1 MASKETYM
9 DTALALAEVTIG
21 QTSPNPSVGAVVVK
35 DGSVIGMGSHLQAG
49 SAHAEVH
56 ALRQAGEAA
65 AGAVM
70 YVTLEPCSHHGKTP
84 PCADLIV
91 EHQLAKVYI
100 ACLDP
105 NPEVAGRGAEKLRQ
119 AGIEVEVGLRQE
131 RAIELNRRFFKQI
144 REKLPF
150 VTLKAAMTLDGK
162 AAASTGD
169 SRWITSEAAR
179 EDVHRQRDLH
189 DAVLVGIGTVMAD
202 DPRLTVRL
210 PEGGKQPIRIVL
222 DSDLR
227 IPADSKLLTRPEA
240 PTWLICGSSADVEQA
255 KLIKPHVKV
264 FKLDTKK
271 VELEAVLNLLAEQ
284 RVQSVYVEG
293 GSSIHGAFVETG
305 LFDECHWYIA
315 PLLLGGSDAITVVGG
330 GVSPEYIRQA
340 RQLEIK
346 SVEKISGDLKIIAVP
361 KKEAE

>member
-1 MASKETYM
+1 MASNETYM
-9 DTALALAEVTIG
+9 DTALALAEVTLG

-35 DGSVIGMGSHLQAG
+35 DGRVIGMGSHLQAG
-49 SAHAEVH
+49 SGHAEVH

-70 YVTLEPCSHHGKTP
+70 YVTLEPCSHHGRTP
-84 PCADLIV
+84 PCADLII

-119 AGIEVEVGLRQE
+119 AGIEVEVGLREE
-131 RAIELNRRFFKQI
+131 RAIHLNRRFFKQI

-162 AAASTGD
+162 TATSTGD
-169 SRWITSEAAR
+169 SRWITSEEAR

-189 DAVLVGIGTVMAD
+189 DAVLVGIGTVLAD
-202 DPRLTVRL
+202 DPHLTVRL
-210 PEGGKQPIRIVL
+210 PEGGKQPVRIVL
-222 DSDLR
+222 DNDLR
-227 IPADSKLLTRPEA
+227 ILADSNLLTSPEA
-240 PTWLICGSSADVEQA
+240 PTWIICGSTADTKQS
-255 KLIKPHVKV
+255 KLAKPHVKV
-264 FKLDTKK
+264 WQLDTEKI
-271 VELEAVLNLLAEQ
+271 ELISVLTLLGEQ
-284 RVQSVYVEG
+284 RIQSVYVEG
-293 GSSIHGAFVETG
+293 GSTLHGSFVKAG

-315 PLLLGGSDAITVVGG
+315 PLLLSGSDAFPAVGG
-330 GVSPEYIRQA
+330 ISPERMGQA
-340 RQLEIK
+340 KQLDFT
-346 SVEKISGDLKIIAVP
+346 SVERIGSDLKIIATP